1 MNLTTITGITTT
13 ELADEIWEAL
23 DSLINERLYESGVAD
38 EDFTAFKNRIAAQ
51 LVESLEEIL

>member
-1 MNLTTITGITTT
+1 MTLTTITGITTT

-38 EDFTAFKNRIAAQ
+38 EDFAAFKTRIAAQ
-51 LVESLEEIL
+51 LVENLEETL